1 VSAYGPEITD
11 RATATQLVA
20 DFLATFALFAGLIG
34 IVYSPGRLCTA
45 AVFVSL
51 FAATLGGRDRYLVPV
66 AVGVTTVCWCVGM
79 LLAVAL
85 DRPIF

>member
-1 VSAYGPEITD
+1 V
-11 RATATQLVA
+11 TAPA
-20 DFLATFALFAGLIG
+20 
-34 IVYSPGRLCTA
+34 SSTA
-45 AVFVSL
+45 S
-51 FAATLGGRDRYLVPV
+51 ATLGGRDRYLVPV